1 MPVGFNFNLTYGLR
15 PQVSGIKIATVYR
28 RSILIQVEWPIAT
41 LIFSLFY
48 YCFQGQKGEPGSSA
62 KSRNG
67 TMQFTETADN
77 CTLHTAGTVRYNA
90 SQKALELCDG
100 STWLPLMNRR
110 GRHCLDILNSGELSK
125 RNRQIRS
132 ASSKSSFYF

>member
-1 MPVGFNFNLTYGLR
+1 MPVGFNFNLTYGLTS
-15 PQVSGIKIATVYR
+15 QVSSIKIATVHG

-41 LIFSLFY
+41 LNFSLFY

-62 KSRNG
+62 KYRND
-67 TMQFTETADN
+67 TMHFTETADN
-77 CTLHTAGTVRYNA
+77 CTQNTAGTVRYNA
-90 SQKALELCDG
+90 PQKALELCDG

-110 GRHCLDILNSGELSK
+110 RRHCLEILNSGELRK

-132 ASSKSSFYF
+132 ASSKSSFSF